1 MATEDSPRKRPAN
14 GTQRRH
20 NKPLIEKRRRA
31 RINECLSQLQSLVL
45 KATTTEGPRPSK
57 LEKADILEMTV
68 DYIKKTR
75 AVPDDGPS
83 RVPSPGIQQQYVAG
97 YEKCVT
103 EVMQFLETHNNIAHD
118 IREKITS
125 HCQDKLQEKAQCVE
139 PMEGIKWEKSDDES
153 DPPSA
158 SEPSSPDI
166 AKSTT
171 PVDVIKQEERLPVQ
185 NTAYVTPLLQQSSPE
200 TSPVKQATLQQVSG
214 PIKLVCGGDILILL
228 DSASAPNI
236 VNPAAIPKIHFGQP
250 SSIHPLPEIYP
261 SCNANMTGG
270 SVAQGAVPYPVY
282 RLSNIPVAGITST
295 SAVPTSM
302 QSIHVPSQAQNKLQ
316 LPLANVITTN
326 GQPLPENCH
335 IAGQQSTSSMWRPW

>member
-75 AVPDDGPS
+75 SVPDDAPS
-83 RVPSPGIQQQYVAG
+83 RVPSPGFQQQYVAG
-97 YEKCVT
+97 YEKCVK
-103 EVMQFLETHNNIAHD
+103 EVMQFLETHNNITHD
-118 IREKITS
+118 IRAKITT
-125 HCQDKLQEKAQCVE
+125 HCQDKLQEKAQTAE

-153 DPPSA
+153 DHQSA
-158 SEPSSPDI
+158 SESSSPDI

-185 NTAYVTPLLQQSSPE
+185 NTAYVTPLLQQPSPE
-200 TSPVKQATLQQVSG
+200 TSPVKQATLEQVSG

-228 DSASAPNI
+228 DSASTPNI
-236 VNPAAIPKIHFGQP
+236 MNPPTIPKIHFGQP
-250 SSIHPLPEIYP
+250 SSVQPLPEAYQA
-261 SCNANMTGG
+261 CNVNMTSG
-270 SVAQGAVPYPVY
+270 SVAPATIPYPVY
-282 RLSNIPVAGITST
+282 RLSNIPVAGIPFA
-295 SAVPTSM
+295 SAIPTCM
-302 QSIHVPSQAQNKLQ
+302 QPIQVHSHTQNKLQ
-316 LPLANVITTN
+316 LPLGNIITN
-326 GQPLPENCH
+326 GQPVAENCH
-335 IAGQQSTSSMWRPW
+335 VAGQQTAASMWRPW